1 MKDPQHE
8 LRDADALELAGEEPE
23 FLGVVLEGKYELQSQ
38 LGRGGM
44 GVVYKAWHR
53 LLDRPV
59 AVKMLHAHLVAD
71 EQQLLQM
78 RREARLIADLDHP
91 NIVSV
96 QAFGTTPE
104 GSPYVVMELLEGR
117 TLAEILESEKQLS
130 IERTVDLM
138 LQVATALH
146 YSHEKGIIHRDLKPN
161 NIVVC
166 PGENGAGESVKI
178 VDFGIARRDVQSHTV
193 TQVVGTP
200 PYMSPEQ
207 CMGKRGTAQADL
219 YSLACVMHECVS
231 GQPPFVGESAIDTL
245 RMHLSAEPP
254 PLKTLREGTPVA
266 LQNITLKLLAK
277 DPQARY
283 ESAAELIEDLSAVKK
298 FLAGNGSEPV
308 VGVPPPSSTRRRW
321 RIPKRSFLAVVTG
334 VASLCCLWLVMQFGS
349 LSPTANDD
357 ASLWRPAEPAVK
369 DEAEDPKRDIQTRLR
384 NYCQRLGGVSGETAG
399 SLPKHFEEALLE
411 LRLPGTQTPRQ
422 RSPEFVKMATSYEM
436 LAAKYFLLS
445 NNASRAA
452 YHADLAARYSQYK
465 QPAYRSS
472 SYVEAMCL
480 FAKACLS
487 AGNADKA
494 MEALDLAEG
503 VLPPSRPQNSQGY
516 HDYNRIT
523 PVRMQAYWQLKQFDK
538 ALEMAAVTAE
548 AVIPSHDAEHQA
560 SKLEAMCR
568 LNEANGGNFKDAI
581 QLGTKLLDPETG
593 TDWRED
599 QAEKLTC
606 RMLSRAFMAN
616 GEVDEAEHLLRRGI
630 KAARK
635 NRLMYYEEQKCRL
648 DLATLLIQKK
658 KSREAID
665 LLKATVRLQRD
676 LPSLCEWR
684 SGAAE
689 GDVGDGFALPAD
701 DVRVEDLMLTT
712 LVKLKA
718 AYEAEHSDGFK
729 PFQEEYET
737 RLAANS
743 RSHEKG
749 MPAKLF
755 ALPKKLPAEESHA
768 D

>member
-8 LRDADALELAGEEPE
+8 LRDADALELAGEEPA

-104 GSPYVVMELLEGR
+104 GAPYVVMELLEGR

-130 IERTVDLM
+130 IERTVDLV
-138 LQVATALH
+138 LQVATALQ

-254 PLKTLREGTPVA
+254 PLKTLRKETPVA

-283 ESAAELIEDLSAVKK
+283 ESAAELLEDLSALKK
-298 FLAGNGSEPV
+298 FLAGGGSEPV
-308 VGVPPPSSTRRRW
+308 VFVPSASLAQKRRRV
-321 RIPKRSFLAVVTG
+321 PKRGLLLG
-334 VASLCCLWLVMQFGS
+334 VAGVVSLCCLGLLAQYFF
-349 LSPTANDD
+349 LSRATHDD
-357 ASLWRPAEPAVK
+357 AVRGAEPQLNDK
-369 DEAEDPKRDIQTRLR
+369 AEDPKMDVQARLR
-384 NYCQRLGGVSGETAG
+384 IYCQRLGAVSGETAG

-411 LRLPGTQTPRQ
+411 LRNPGTQTPRQ
-422 RSPEFVKMATSYEM
+422 LSPKFIKMATSYEM
-436 LAAKYFLLS
+436 LAAEYFLLS

-452 YHADLAARYSQYK
+452 YHADLAARYSHYK
-465 QPAYRSS
+465 EPADRSS

-487 AGNADKA
+487 AGNANKA

-503 VLPPSRPQNSQGY
+503 VLPSSRPENSQAY

-523 PVRMQAYWQLKQFDK
+523 PVRMQSYWQLKQFDK
-538 ALEMAAVTAE
+538 ALEMADVTAQ

-568 LNEANGGNFKDAI
+568 LDEANGGNFKDAI

-599 QAEKLTC
+599 QAKKLAC
-606 RMLSRAFMAN
+606 RMLAKALLAN
-616 GEVDEAEHLLRRGI
+616 GEVTEAEDRLQLGI

-635 NRLMYYEEQKCRL
+635 NRLMFYEEQKCRL
-648 DLATLLIQKK
+648 DLADLLIQQKRY
-658 KSREAID
+658 REAID
-665 LLKATVRLQRD
+665 LLQATVLLQRE

-684 SGAAE
+684 SGHSE
-689 GDVGDGFALPAD
+689 VDVGGFALPSD
-701 DVRVEDLMLTT
+701 DVRVEDLMLTA

-755 ALPKKLPAEESHA
+755 ALPKLPAEESHA